1 MTRPTFRDADEV
13 LAKQLQDAEFRA
25 YWERTAVARAVAL
38 RLSVYRAGHGLSQAQ
53 LARLLGGCSSQR
65 SPKID
70 TLINIAE
77 ALGIESW

>member
-1 MTRPTFRDADEV
+1 MTRPTLRDADEV
-13 LAKQLQDAEFRA
+13 LAKQLQDPEFHA
-25 YWERTAVARAVAL
+25 YWERTAVAFH
-38 RLSVYRAGHGLSQAQ
+38 LSLYRAEHGLSQAQ